1 MTSPSKR
8 FQFTYLQHHITC
20 ELYPPHHLTKRAK
33 ISLSL
38 TPEHTLK
45 IRAPKRTSHQY
56 IITILEKH
64 GDWIVQQ
71 INRQHVKQEQSHYLQ
86 FIQSESHLFLGQ
98 SYTLDIIESSLL
110 KPNIEIVDQTLKIT
124 IRQNTP
130 QKIAYLL
137 NSWYRFQ
144 AIDLFSKR
152 LLLIQPSISWI
163 NWEKQPP
170 LLRIKKMTSRW
181 GSYIHRKPRII
192 TLNQHLVKA
201 PLNCID
207 YVIIHELCHEI
218 EPNHSKNFYT
228 LLSQIMPDWKI
239 WQSQLQQKSALLLYN
254 TIPKEQN

>member
-1 MTSPSKR
+1 MKSPLKR
-8 FQFTYLQHHITC
+8 FQFTYHQHQVMC
-20 ELYPPHHLTKRAK
+20 ELYPPHPLTKKPK

-38 TPEHTLK
+38 TPELILK
-45 IRAPKRTSHQY
+45 IKAPKRTTHQQ
-56 IITILEKH
+56 IIAILEKH
-64 GDWIVQQ
+64 GDWILQQ
-71 INRQHVKQEQSHYLQ
+71 INKQHAKQEQSHHLQ
-86 FIQSESHLFLGQ
+86 FIQSEKHLFLGQ
-98 SYTLDIIESSLL
+98 YYALDIIENSAL
-110 KPNIEIVDQTLKIT
+110 KPNIQVVDQSLKIT

-152 LLLIQPSISWI
+152 LLLIKPSISWI
-163 NWEKQPP
+163 NWEKHPP

-181 GSYIHRKPRII
+181 GSYIHHTPRVI
-192 TLNQHLVKA
+192 TLNQHLIKA

-207 YVIIHELCHEI
+207 YVIIHELCHEVQ
-218 EPNHSKNFYT
+218 PNHSKKFYS
-228 LLSQIMPDWKI
+228 LVSQIMPDWKI